1 METRIVIFL
10 AFVSVAVIVNTLL
23 IWFAYRGFARFT
35 SKLTATVS
43 AIGTSSETKAWLTTL
58 QFVSEQAIAVTGTAK
73 IKIAEFEPMLD
84 RAQQQ
89 YMNALSHVDSKLEII
104 AGEITTNAQK
114 VRDIVAKPAFY
125 SVAFAAALSRVLETE
140 IDE

>member
-43 AIGTSSETKAWLTTL
+43 AFGTSSETKAWLTTL

-84 RAQQQ
+84 RAQQRHLK
-89 YMNALSHVDSKLEII
+89 ALTDVDSKLEMV
-104 AGEITTNAQK
+104 ATEITTNAQR
-114 VRDIVAKPAFY
+114 VRNIVTKPAF
-125 SVAFAAALSRVLETE
+125 STVAFAAALSHVLETE
-140 IDE
+140 IGE